1 MGEEILAQGGQAVE
15 IDKKNIIQYAHFGY
29 VYCMVLAQGSVHGES
44 GEETLITGGGDGTI
58 KMWRLTENGIL
69 SAISCFETMENGDNS
84 ILSMALDGMFLYSGR
99 LEGDV
104 DVWDLDTRQLIR
116 TVNAHKADV
125 LTITVGQDLIFTGGS
140 NGWAKVFH
148 STQYWYLN

>member
-1 MGEEILAQGGQAVE
+1 
-15 IDKKNIIQYAHFGY
+15 
-29 VYCMVLAQGSVHGES
+29 MVLIRGTIHGEL

-58 KMWRLTENGIL
+58 KMWRMTGNGL
-69 SAISCFETMENGDNS
+69 SGAIRCFATMENGDNS
-84 ILSMALDGMFLYSGR
+84 VLSVALDGTFLYSGR

-116 TVNAHKADV
+116 TVNAHAADV

-148 STQYWYLN
+148 HT